1 MQPSDTPPRPAA
13 ALQTRVCRALALA
26 LVAYFLAS
34 IARFYHP
41 GTGFTALIGFGGS
54 HDPEYEVSAAATAP
68 HLHIP
73 EGGYDGQFYAQLAL
87 APLLRD
93 PTIDRALDAPP
104 YRARRIF
111 FSWTAYLAGLGRPA
125 WILQAYALQNV
136 VCWLLFAGMLLRW
149 VPPDS
154 WERLAVW
161 GACLFGQG
169 MLASVRLALSDG
181 PSMLLLAGAAATAEQ
196 GRLWATSMIL
206 GVSGLARETNLLGLT
221 VLSCPRTLRDAAR
234 ALAVIVVAFL
244 PLLLW
249 QDYLYSIYRGMA
261 FVNQNQLGLPFT
273 GFVRKWD
280 VVVRDVMGGGIDG
293 PHMLALLT
301 TTGLTV
307 QAAFLLSRAWSQRQ
321 SVWLRLSLPFLVL
334 MFCISFG
341 VWGGYPG
348 AAARVVLPM
357 TVAFNILLAQSR
369 SRVFWLWYAAGNAA
383 LVYAPVLLRPA

>member
-1 MQPSDTPPRPAA
+1 MQPPNTTARPAA
-13 ALQTRVCRALALA
+13 WLQTRVCRALALA

-34 IARFYHP
+34 VARFYHP

-54 HDPEYEVSAAATAP
+54 HVPEYEVSAAATAP
-68 HLHIP
+68 HLHSAA
-73 EGGYDGQFYAQLAL
+73 GGYDGQFYAQLAL

-111 FSWTAYLAGLGRPA
+111 FSWTAYVAGLGRPA

-136 VCWLLFAGMLLRW
+136 VCWLLLAGLLLRW

-154 WERLAVW
+154 PERLAAW

-169 MLASVRLALSDG
+169 ILASVRLALTDG

-221 VLSCPRTLRDAAR
+221 VFSWPRTVRAAAR
-234 ALAVIVVAFL
+234 ALAIIVVAVL

-273 GFVRKWD
+273 SFVRKWEA
-280 VVVRDVMGGGIDG
+280 VVRDVMRGGFDG
-293 PHMLALLT
+293 AHMLALLT
-301 TTGLTV
+301 TAGLTA
-307 QAAFLLSRAWSQRQ
+307 QAAFLLSRAWSQRR

-334 MFCISFG
+334 MFCLSFE
-341 VWGGYPG
+341 VWAGYPG

-369 SRVFWLWYAAGNAA
+369 SRAFWLWYAAGNMA
-383 LVYAPVLLRPA
+383 LVYAPALLRPA